1 MEIDIKRKNKKVE
14 YYSIEASSQYDVNR
28 LDNVQKIGTVY
39 LMNKNNHS
47 LMELSEM
54 ELKKYFTKSKEELI
68 QVLQEAIELNKADYD
83 QRNEEIIINAINDKF
98 DEEFQN
104 TNFIKFV
111 DIVDEFPEN
120 PNTGEIYG
128 LRVNDSIAYYIYLND
143 RFFALIGKDQFE
155 QTYYNKEVLNS
166 KFEELNSKLSG
177 MIDVIDNI
185 TENTITKEDLSGYL
199 EKLNELKEMLP
210 FNL

>member
-83 QRNEEIIINAINDKF
+83 QRNEEIIINAINN
-98 DEEFQN
+98 EIEN
-104 TNFIKFV
+104 SNFIKFI

-166 KFEELNSKLSG
+166 KFEELNSKLNG

-185 TENTITKEDLSGYL
+185 TENAITKEDLSGYI
-199 EKLNELKEMLP
+199 EKLNELKELIP
-210 FNL
+210 SSLQN